1 MKKETTEDGKPKYL
15 NVETNGK
22 EFWTTGELLAMAQ
35 DCEKLFSNQDIEMNL
50 NIYGTDTLV
59 SEVFKDT
66 YHADKKY
73 YKELIDQC

>member
-1 MKKETTEDGKPKYL
+1 
-15 NVETNGK
+15 
-22 EFWTTGELLAMAQ
+22 MAQ

-73 YKELIDQC
+73 YRS